1 MADDRGTAAHDQERA
16 MSRIQDHSMYA
27 VDKARRNRLR
37 IAQEAAR
44 LMSEHGIRDFHHAKR
59 KAAERLGIADTQSL
73 PRNAEIEQAL
83 REHQRLFLA
92 DSQPQWLRERR
103 EAAAAA
109 MTFLAAYDPR
119 LVGAVLDGTADAH
132 SAVCLHVFSDDADAP
147 SRFLHEHGVPLEMQ
161 SRRMR
166 DSHSTQGDYPVLL
179 FSADGLAF
187 DLTVLPR
194 RSLRQAP
201 LDRTGDRPMRRA
213 SLSQLQTLLREEH
226 AAAALPT
233 PVSAAR

>member
-1 MADDRGTAAHDQERA
+1 
-16 MSRIQDHSMYA
+16 
-27 VDKARRNRLR
+27 
-37 IAQEAAR
+37 
-44 LMSEHGIRDFHHAKR
+44 
-59 KAAERLGIADTQSL
+59 
-73 PRNAEIEQAL
+73 
-83 REHQRLFLA
+83 
-92 DSQPQWLRERR
+92 
-103 EAAAAA
+103 
-109 MTFLAAYDPR
+109 MTFLAAYEPR
-119 LVGAVLDGTADAH
+119 LVGAVLDGTADVH

-213 SLSQLQTLLREEH
+213 SLSQLQTLLREED